1 MEFVSGYRDAMVD
14 FSELLFSWY
23 KKYLSDC
30 ASQINRRMP
39 SKQREGVIRE
49 LPQDTQCWTFQV
61 LQNRNIS
68 FQLRNPELQIVS
80 GFYSDDSL
88 RLKDLDKYISLVDL
102 DGEGNDE
109 VNGGGADYL
118 YRIDY
123 LLLVLDETGIVLGV
137 DFLMGTNQGKQ
148 NDLYVWRVRAYN
160 LLYQCMMRPM
170 AGGGPRR
177 PISLA
182 VGDPSLHV
190 YFEKLLPTLGIH
202 LQKKHLRGWSL
213 TENFTLSSKAV
224 RSCHVCKKRSFE
236 TTLSPCGRCGAVLY
250 CSETC
255 KSRDW
260 NKSPVNM
267 SHESWCGKMAQ
278 YMEFEKKLADLP
290 FHFIKEVTS
299 PSFDKERFLST
310 HRITEGYWL
319 AESIHYHSQRLL
331 LKRPAWDL
339 DGGREGNEPLPADV
353 EAILQKFP
361 AAGWKNPLVT
371 WQEYYNWR
379 GLPLDNPIAALLT
392 YPLTLFHVI
401 TNVVPQNFPELNI
414 LKKQSLKIHII
425 EGRREYESILLFWEL
440 TILMPN
446 VSFELVFV
454 GDVLPLEEDKRH
466 FILRR
471 MGSKVICTDL
481 TSPNQHKGEKGIHV
495 KVHSHSYHSLQASKP
510 DLVIGFNPGFGL
522 NDTWLSTLPRL
533 QSLKVPAYFS
543 ECSQYSCDVDSQV
556 VAIATGGT
564 SSTPVLNPFRSPLR
578 IPTTDN
584 CMPWYNNAFLF
595 YLIYKSGANNSKQQ
609 HQPSQPQE
617 MPEPAPE
624 PAFEPNM
631 RRKKKQ
637 GGRNNKKYR

>member
-1 MEFVSGYRDAMVD
+1 M
-14 FSELLFSWY
+14 
-23 KKYLSDC
+23 
-30 ASQINRRMP
+30 
-39 SKQREGVIRE
+39 
-49 LPQDTQCWTFQV
+49 
-61 LQNRNIS
+61 
-68 FQLRNPELQIVS
+68 
-80 GFYSDDSL
+80 
-88 RLKDLDKYISLVDL
+88 LDP
-102 DGEGNDE
+102 N
-109 VNGGGADYL
+109 
-118 YRIDY
+118 
-123 LLLVLDETGIVLGV
+123 
-137 DFLMGTNQGKQ
+137 
-148 NDLYVWRVRAYN
+148 YV
-160 LLYQCMMRPM
+160 
-170 AGGGPRR
+170 
-177 PISLA
+177 
-182 VGDPSLHV
+182 
-190 YFEKLLPTLGIH
+190 
-202 LQKKHLRGWSL
+202 
-213 TENFTLSSKAV
+213 
-224 RSCHVCKKRSFE
+224 
-236 TTLSPCGRCGAVLY
+236 
-250 CSETC
+250 
-255 KSRDW
+255 
-260 NKSPVNM
+260 
-267 SHESWCGKMAQ
+267 
-278 YMEFEKKLADLP
+278 
-290 FHFIKEVTS
+290 
-299 PSFDKERFLST
+299 ER
-310 HRITEGYWL
+310 Y
-319 AESIHYHSQRLL
+319 
-331 LKRPAWDL
+331 
-339 DGGREGNEPLPADV
+339 GGREWEDCGKDGVCIPVRTSPENTDLHRNYC
-353 EAILQKFP
+353 LQPSSNKFIH
-361 AAGWKNPLVT
+361 LCV
-371 WQEYYNWR
+371 
-379 GLPLDNPIAALLT
+379 
-392 YPLTLFHVI
+392 
-401 TNVVPQNFPELNI
+401 PELNI

-425 EGRREYESILLFWEL
+425 EGRREYESILLFWVSDFSPVCHVRSTRQQTVTDILPWPLLYPQEL

-595 YLIYKSGANNSKQQ
+595 YLIYKSGANNGKQQ
-609 HQPSQPQE
+609 HQPSQPQA